1 MPSDLPSQV
10 GETIQNLR
18 SDVEKN
24 VEDWQ
29 KSGSPAAF
37 RAMEIDI
44 HALFR
49 RYADELSSKILNA
62 IAQDPALQAKAVAA
76 AQTASAGLLRN
87 AEARTV
93 EVTLLGGSKTKVK
106 TPYLPPQRR
115 KSKRGKKRGVSRRR
129 RVQKGLYPV
138 LAALGIW
145 FGVTPALAGEISRQ
159 VADSDSVRTG
169 REALARR
176 GIDLGHKQT
185 LRIVDKFGARVA
197 EQRTQWLLNAMER
210 PAIRGPL
217 SGKRVVVATDGGRI
231 RERVV
236 CPGRRNEKTG
246 HHRYDAPW
254 CEPKLLTIYVVDD
267 NGEVE
272 RSFRP
277 ILDGTLGDCDVVF
290 TMLAA
295 YLKALGA
302 HDAKQLIVLGDGA
315 KWIWERTERLA
326 ELVGLPKER
335 MQEIVDWYHAV
346 ETLHTVIDARPS
358 LPEARRESWL
368 KRAKNAL
375 YAGDIAKLMK
385 LFDEIA
391 FGRHANAVDKHRDY
405 FERNAKRMQY
415 KSFVASSTPV
425 GSGAIESGVRR
436 VINMRMKA
444 NGTFWLYEN
453 AESMLLLRGYLKAGR
468 FDDLVD
474 WSITTAA
481 PWWQVDSQRFESP
494 ILERAGG
501 ES

>member
-1 MPSDLPSQV
+1 MPSDLLAQV
-10 GETIQNLR
+10 EETLQNLR
-18 SDVEKN
+18 AHVEKN
-24 VEDWQ
+24 VEVWL
-29 KSGSPAAF
+29 KARSPAAF
-37 RAMEIDI
+37 RAMEVEV

-49 RYADELSSKILNA
+49 RFADETSGKILDVMVQA
-62 IAQDPALQAKAVAA
+62 PELQAKAVTA
-76 AQTASAGLLRN
+76 AQTASAGLLRS
-87 AEARTV
+87 AEVRSV

-106 TPYLPPQRR
+106 TPYLPPRR
-115 KSKRGKKRGVSRRR
+115 RRSKRDKKRGRSRRR
-129 RVQKGLYPV
+129 RMQKGLYPV

-145 FGVTPALAGEISRQ
+145 FGVTPALAGEICRQ

-185 LRIVDKFGARVA
+185 LRIVGKFGARAV
-197 EQRTQWLLNAMER
+197 EQRTQWLLDAMER
-210 PAIRGPL
+210 PATRGPL

-236 CPGRRNEKTG
+236 CRGRRNERTG

-267 NGEVE
+267 KGEVE

-302 HDAKQLIVLGDGA
+302 HEAMQLIILGDGA
-315 KWIWERTERLA
+315 KWIWERTQRLA
-326 ELVGLPKER
+326 DLVGLPRER
-335 MQEIVDWYHAV
+335 MTEIVDWYHAV
-346 ETLHTVIDARPS
+346 ETLHTVVDARAS
-358 LPEARRESWL
+358 LPDARRQRWL
-368 KRAKNAL
+368 KRTKNAL
-375 YAGDIAKLMK
+375 YAGNIVKLMK

-391 FGRHANAVDKHRDY
+391 VGRKANEINKHRDY
-405 FERNAKRMQY
+405 FKRNTKRMQF
-415 KSFVASSTPV
+415 KTFAAASMPL

-481 PWWQVDSQRFESP
+481 PWWSRDSQRFASP
-494 ILERAGG
+494 ILERTGRG
-501 ES
+501 S